1 MVIGIDDRLIV
12 HRRVNGGDRHV
23 VQTNGLIQQA
33 QQRHAAVGG
42 AGRVGHQQFIAGQAI
57 LVHAVDDGRVD
68 VRLAGHRLGKQH
80 TRGAGVEET
89 LAVFASVISAGA
101 LQHQIDAQGRPID
114 AFGGGTAQDL
124 HAVAIDMQTIAVDF
138 HLTGKTPV
146 GGVETCQVFDA
157 GHVRQIVDRDNLEPG
172 LFASL
177 EQRTQD
183 ATTNPAVAVECN
195 FVGTRLRHGVLD
207 RRR

>member
-1 MVIGIDDRLIV
+1 MVIGIDHRLIV
-12 HRRVNGGDRHV
+12 HRRVNRGDRHILQANRL
-23 VQTNGLIQQA
+23 VQQT

-42 AGRVGHQQFIAGQAI
+42 AGRVGHQQLVAGQAI
-57 LVHAVDDGRVD
+57 LVHAVDDGGVD
-68 VRLAGHRLGKQH
+68 IRLAGHRLGKQH
-80 TRGAGVEET
+80 ARGAGVEET

-124 HAVAIDMQTIAVDF
+124 HAVAINMQTIAVDL
-138 HLTGKTPV
+138 HITGKTPV
-146 GGVETCQVFDA
+146 SGVEACQVFDA
-157 GHVRQIVDRDNLEPG
+157 GHVGQIVDRDNFKPG
-172 LFASL
+172 FLASL

-207 RRR
+207 SIR